1 MQGTDRN
8 TQIFSVLYVPDNR
21 RDFVL
26 SVCQSVNQSYL

>member
-26 SVCQSVNQSYL
+26 SVC